1 MTHEPESLESP
12 ILHDTGLARFEV
24 GEGDAL
30 AVLEYRLAG
39 RKMIFTHTG
48 VPPALEGRGIASRLA
63 RAGLDYARARGL
75 KVVPLCSFIAGYV
88 RKHPEY
94 QDLVE

>member
-1 MTHEPESLESP
+1 MTDSPQSPEVPIVHDLEA
-12 ILHDTGLARFEV
+12 ARFQI
-24 GEGDAL
+24 GEEAAL
-30 AVLEYRLAG
+30 AVLEYHLAAG
-39 RKMIFTHTG
+39 KIIFTHTG
-48 VPPALEGRGIASRLA
+48 VPPELEGRGIGSRLA

-94 QDLVE
+94 QDLLE